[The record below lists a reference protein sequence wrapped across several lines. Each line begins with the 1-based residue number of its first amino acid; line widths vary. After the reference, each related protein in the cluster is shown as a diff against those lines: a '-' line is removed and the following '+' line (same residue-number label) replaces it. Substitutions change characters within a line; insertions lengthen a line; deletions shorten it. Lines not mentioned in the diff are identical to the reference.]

1 MKRKIA
7 ITVAVIV
14 LILAIAT
21 VGVVLALENK
31 DNTNTDPQQPGET
44 QNYTINIVVPDGSP
58 AIALAKMINDNDAP
72 KGYTVNYTIV
82 NGAQEIATRIANGSA
97 DIAIAPTNILSTIYN
112 NTKSGKLV
120 GTVVQGALYMVG
132 KNAPAGETTLEK
144 LNSLKGKVVYNIGQG
159 ATPDLTFK
167 YIMDAYEIE
176 YANTAEPTENQIGLQ
191 YVQTGA
197 ELIPLLKQNKAEYG
211 ILGEPA
217 VSNANQNAGTS
228 TVFDIQAL
236 WQEVTGSQSYGF
248 PQAGLYVVNKYL
260 TADHAALVNWIA
272 AKLDQN
278 SEWAEQNP
286 AKVSE
291 IMTANGSMSLSGL
304 TTGKIAGCNLD
315 WISAADAKTGV
326 NTYLAALYGFNPQ
339 TVGGK
344 VPDDGFYYVG

>member
-7 ITVAVIV
+7 IIVAVIV

-112 NTKSGKLV
+112 KTQSGKLV

-132 KNAPAGETTLEK
+132 KTALPGDTTAEK
-144 LNSLKGKVVYNIGQG
+144 LASLKGKVVYNIGQG

-167 YIMDAYEIE
+167 YILEHFDIK
-176 YANTAEPTENQIGLQ
+176 YANTAEPASDQIGLQ
-191 YVQTGA
+191 YVNSGS
-197 ELIPLLKQNKAEYG
+197 ELIPLLKQGKAQFG
-211 ILGEPA
+211 VLGEPA
-217 VSNANQNAGTS
+217 VSNANSNAKTQTVLDIQELWKEVTESQNA
-228 TVFDIQAL
+228 
-236 WQEVTGSQSYGF
+236 GF

-260 TADHAALVNWIA
+260 SGEHWALIDWIKEKMVEA
-272 AKLDQN
+272 G
-278 SEWAEQNP
+278 SWAVGNP
-286 AKVSE
+286 SLVSQ
-291 IMTANGSMSLSGL
+291 IMVENGSASLNGL
-304 TTGKIAGCNLD
+304 TAEKIAGCNIS
-315 WISAADAKTGV
+315 WISATDSKKSM
-326 NTYLAALYGFNPQ
+326 NQYLGALYLFDPK
-339 TVGGK
+339 TIGGRL
-344 VPDDGFYYVG
+344 PDDGFYYVG